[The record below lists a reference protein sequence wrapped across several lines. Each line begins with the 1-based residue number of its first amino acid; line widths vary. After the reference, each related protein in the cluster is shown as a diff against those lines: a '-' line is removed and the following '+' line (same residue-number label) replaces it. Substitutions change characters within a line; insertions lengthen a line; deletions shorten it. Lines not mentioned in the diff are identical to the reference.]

1 MAYEALAWANSTPST
16 TDQVDGA
23 QSYNMGTRFS
33 LVAARNA
40 IGVQWRVPDT
50 LAAPGG
56 GGIYAVA
63 IWNIGTGVRV
73 AYKEFTPVAGGYQDV
88 AFDAPVAL
96 SSGTNYAA
104 SVYTLH
110 YTFRASAA
118 STTSPSGNIVS
129 DSGLFATYN
138 GGAAAAPI
146 PATTSTTGF
155 YVSPLIETT
164 NDLVSTST
172 NTVTHSLTGATQ
184 LSTQRA
190 TTNTVTNSLT
200 GTTAREGLTATTN
213 TVTHSLT
220 GTTQLST
227 QRATTNTAS
236 LSLTGTSTANALAA
250 ATHTITFSLTGVSSG
265 GSGGGQDFTST
276 STSTLAVSLAGQT
289 ARTGLTAATHTV
301 TITLTGVSSG
311 GASTGPEVSG
321 MDPVYTTRERV
332 MRAADVKASAYRNQE
347 IDLAIQAGAR
357 RIDSLCNRGD
367 SVRPGFA
374 PWTGTITY
382 DWPNVSSGNTGN
394 SFRLWLAPH
403 AIASITSMTSGG
415 QVVTSQAYGWPA
427 DAGAPFPAIALD
439 RTGAYALEPGSGA
452 GQRSAVITGVWMG
465 AANDERTST
474 NWLLG
479 SSPSSSQGSMTINAP
494 FGVGQILRIDSERMI
509 VNDRTWSA
517 SGQTGTLAA
526 SMSAETL
533 AVADGTAF
541 FADEELILD
550 SERIWIRDIVG
561 NNLIV
566 KRAVSGSILAA
577 HSGVPIQWS
586 RTAIVERGVL
596 GTTAAAHTSGTRV
609 YFAKAPAL
617 IEQLNVAYALD
628 QRAQETSG
636 YARTIGSQESEKEYG
651 ARGVKELEKAVTA
664 AYGRQVRHRA
674 I

>member
-1 MAYEALAWANSTPST
+1 MAYEALAWANSTPAT
-16 TDQVDGA
+16 TDQVDGT

-63 IWNIGTGVRV
+63 IWNVGTGVRV

-88 AFDAPVAL
+88 AFDSLVAL
-96 SSGTNYAA
+96 SSATNYVA

-118 STTSPSGNIVS
+118 ATSSTSGNIVS
-129 DSGLFATYN
+129 DSGMFATYN

-146 PATTSTTGF
+146 PASTTTTGY
-155 YVSPLIETT
+155 YVSPLIETSGDAT
-164 NDLVSTST
+164 TTSTS
-172 NTVTHSLTGATQ
+172 
-184 LSTQRA
+184 
-190 TTNTVTNSLT
+190 
-200 GTTAREGLTATTN
+200 

-220 GTTQLST
+220 GTTSLNTARATTNTVTSSLTGTSSLETSRSSTNTVTHSLAGTSAIST

-236 LSLTGTSTANALAA
+236 LSLTGTSTANALAST
-250 ATHTITFSLTGVSSG
+250 THTITFSLTGVSSG
-265 GSGGGQDFTST
+265 GSGGGEDKSST
-276 STSTLAVSLAGQT
+276 STSTLSVSLAGQT
-289 ARTGLTAATHTV
+289 ARTAPTAATHTV
-301 TITLTGVSSG
+301 SITLTGVSSG
-311 GASTGPEVSG
+311 GTSTGPEVSG

-332 MRAADVKASAYRNQE
+332 MRAADVAASAYRANE

-374 PWTGTITY
+374 PWTGTIVF
-382 DWPNVSSGNTGN
+382 DWPNVSRGNVGN

-403 AIASITSMTSGG
+403 AIASIDTMISGG
-415 QVVTSQAYGWPA
+415 QAVTSQAYGWPV
-427 DAGAPFPAIALD
+427 DAGAPYPAIALD

-452 GQRSAVITGVWMG
+452 GQRSASITGVWSG
-465 AANDERTST
+465 APNKERTST
-474 NWLLG
+474 TWLLG
-479 SSPSSSQGSMTINAP
+479 SSPNASQGSMTINAP

-541 FADEELILD
+541 YADEELILD

-566 KRAVSGSILAA
+566 KRAVSGSVLAA
-577 HSGVPIQWS
+577 HSGVAIQWS

-596 GTTAAAHTSGTRV
+596 GTTAAAHTSGARV
-609 YFAKAPAL
+609 YFAKSPAL

-636 YARTIGSQESEKEYG
+636 YARTVGSQESEKEYG
-651 ARGVKELEKAVTA
+651 ARGVKELEKAVAA

>member
-1 MAYEALAWANSTPST
+1 MAYEALAWSNSTPST
-16 TDQVDGA
+16 TDQVDGT
-23 QSYNMGTRFS
+23 QSYNMGTRFQS
-33 LVAARNA
+33 AAARNCV
-40 IGVQWRVPDT
+40 GVQWRVPDT

-63 IWNIGTGVRV
+63 IWNVGTGTRV

-88 AFDAPVAL
+88 MFDSAVAL
-96 SSGTNYAA
+96 SAAINYVA

-110 YTFRASAA
+110 YTFRASTATA
-118 STTSPSGNIVS
+118 TSPSGNITS

-146 PATTSTTGF
+146 PASTTTTGF
-155 YVSPLIETT
+155 YVSPLVETSGDAT
-164 NDLVSTST
+164 TTST
-172 NTVTHSLTGATQ
+172 NTTTLSLTGSTQ

-200 GTTAREGLTATTN
+200 GTTAREGLTATTQ

-220 GTTQLST
+220 GSTQLST

-236 LSLTGTSTANALAA
+236 LSLTGTSAREALTA
-250 ATHTITFSLTGVSSG
+250 ATHTITFTLTGVSSG
-265 GSGGGQDFTST
+265 GSGGGEDKPSAST
-276 STSTLAVSLAGQT
+276 NMVALSLAGSTQLST
-289 ARTGLTAATHTV
+289 SRAATHTV

-321 MDPVYTTRERV
+321 MGPVYTTRERI
-332 MRAADVKASAYRNQE
+332 MRAADVKASAYRSNE
-347 IDLAIQAGAR
+347 IDLAMEAGAR

-382 DWPNVSSGNTGN
+382 DWPNVSSGNAGN

-403 AIASITSMTSGG
+403 AIASITAMTSGG
-415 QVVTSQAYGWPA
+415 TTVTSQAYGWPV
-427 DAGAPFPAIALD
+427 DTGAPYPAIALD
-439 RTGAYALEPGSGA
+439 RTGAYALSPGNGA
-452 GQRSAVITGVWMG
+452 GQRSAAITGVWMG
-465 AANDERTST
+465 AAALEATST

-479 SSPSSSQGSMTINAP
+479 SSPNASQGSMIINAP
-494 FGVGQILRIDSERMI
+494 FGVGQILRIDSERLI

-517 SGQTGTLAA
+517 SGQTGTLTA

-533 AVADGTAF
+533 AVSDGTAF
-541 FADEELILD
+541 YADEELILD
-550 SERIWIRDIVG
+550 SERIWVRDIVG
-561 NNLIV
+561 NNLII

-577 HSGVPIQWS
+577 HTGVPIQWS

-596 GTTAAAHTSGTRV
+596 GTTAAAHTAGTRV
-609 YFAKAPAL
+609 YFAKPPSL
-617 IEQLNVAYALD
+617 VEQLNVAYALD

-636 YARTIGSQESEKEYG
+636 YARSVGSQESEREYMG
-651 ARGVKELEKAVTA
+651 KGIKELEKAVAA